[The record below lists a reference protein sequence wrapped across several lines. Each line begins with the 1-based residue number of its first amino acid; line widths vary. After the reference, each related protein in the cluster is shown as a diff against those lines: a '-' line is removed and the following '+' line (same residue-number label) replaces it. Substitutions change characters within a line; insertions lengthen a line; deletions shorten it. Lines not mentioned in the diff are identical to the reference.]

1 MSQKDSLSKLKNFFR
16 MDKNASGKLLKWN
29 WLQLSKHSLNLYG
42 FRHTGSSREK
52 TDADLLRELEVLLQP
67 QVATAQRC
75 KTLKELCES
84 DKINRLADVSGLF
97 IFFYSTEEY
106 CSKQLINDLT
116 FFSPVYLGD

>member
-1 MSQKDSLSKLKNFFR
+1 MPAVSCQ
-16 MDKNASGKLLKWN
+16 KWN

-97 IFFYSTEEY
+97 IFFLFNRRILFETA
-106 CSKQLINDLT
+106 D
-116 FFSPVYLGD
+116 